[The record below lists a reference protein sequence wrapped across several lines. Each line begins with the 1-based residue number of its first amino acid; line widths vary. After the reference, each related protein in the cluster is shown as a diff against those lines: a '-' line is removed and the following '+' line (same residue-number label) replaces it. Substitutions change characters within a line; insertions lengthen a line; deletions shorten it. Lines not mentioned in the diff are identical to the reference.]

1 MITAEIP
8 TKEVEAEIEAEDL
21 YPQEEA
27 ETEKEAAEEEPE
39 EPEISAESEDMES
52 VDSAETEADE
62 DADMKIV
69 SPDID
74 DIQVKT
80 IDVGDEYSTIN
91 LQEALAKNIAE
102 MLAE

>member
-1 MITAEIP
+1 
-8 TKEVEAEIEAEDL
+8 
-21 YPQEEA
+21 
-27 ETEKEAAEEEPE
+27 
-39 EPEISAESEDMES
+39 MES

-102 MLAE
+102 MLAEEDMEASDATKALPVDSIFRQQHRK

>member
-1 MITAEIP
+1 
-8 TKEVEAEIEAEDL
+8 
-21 YPQEEA
+21 
-27 ETEKEAAEEEPE
+27 
-39 EPEISAESEDMES
+39 
-52 VDSAETEADE
+52 
-62 DADMKIV
+62 MKIV

-102 MLAE
+102 MLAEEDVEASDATKALPGGFYFSGNNTENRRYACF